1 LGNVNLHSFDCI
13 EPKEGT
19 MRESLVILTAA
30 CAIVSVGL
38 LVSEQAQAGGSQSA
52 PTKYSG
58 STNHVV
64 SGYPLRTIRTTVRGN
79 EFGITEFSSSSA
91 RPGTG
96 PRR

>member
-1 LGNVNLHSFDCI
+1 
-13 EPKEGT
+13 
-19 MRESLVILTAA
+19 MRESLIILAAA
-30 CAIVSVGL
+30 CAVVSVGF

-64 SGYPLRTIRTTVRGN
+64 AGYPLRTVRTVRSN
-79 EFGITEFSSSSA
+79 EFGITEYSSSSA